1 MPPVNNMKR
10 FKTYFNVW
18 FILASNAVQETF
30 VNRWSNSFFF
40 FGKAVRLGMSL
51 TVLLLVKQATK
62 GFGSYTTDQMIVFFL
77 TYQFIDLIA
86 QIFYRGVYTF
96 SNNVRS
102 GEFDLYLSK
111 PINPL
116 FRALT
121 GSPDINDVIFLIPN
135 LIISAIVLSTLNI
148 TVTFNSVLIFCVLLI
163 NSFLIVT
170 ALHILVL
177 TIGVITTEVDGVI
190 WMYRDLIRLGQFPI
204 SIYQEPLRF
213 ILFFIIPIGFM
224 ITIPAEVLLNT
235 TPTYTILLTT
245 IIGVGTF
252 ILSLKIWGW
261 GLKLYSSAS
270 S

>member
-1 MPPVNNMKR
+1 MLNR
-10 FKTYFNVW
+10 IKTYYTVW
-18 FILASNAVQETF
+18 SITASNAVQETF
-30 VNRWSNSFFF
+30 VNRWSNLLFFL
-40 FGKAVRLGMSL
+40 GKAIRLGMSL
-51 TVLLLVKQATK
+51 VVLLLIKNVTK
-62 GFGSYTTDQMIVFFL
+62 GFGHYTTDQMVIFFL
-77 TYQFIDLIA
+77 TYQFIDIVA
-86 QIFYRGVYTF
+86 QIFYRGVYMF
-96 SNNVRS
+96 GNQVRR
-102 GEFDLYLSK
+102 GEFDQYLSK

-135 LIISAIVLSTLNI
+135 LVISAIIISNLNI
-148 TVTFNSVLIFCVLLI
+148 VITLHSALLYFILLI
-163 NSFLIVT
+163 NSFLIAT
-170 ALHILVL
+170 ALHIVVL

-235 TPTYTILLTT
+235 TPTFSILITT
-245 IIGVGTF
+245 FIGVSSFF
-252 ILSLKIWGW
+252 ISLKLWGW
-261 GLKLYSSAS
+261 ALKQYSSAS